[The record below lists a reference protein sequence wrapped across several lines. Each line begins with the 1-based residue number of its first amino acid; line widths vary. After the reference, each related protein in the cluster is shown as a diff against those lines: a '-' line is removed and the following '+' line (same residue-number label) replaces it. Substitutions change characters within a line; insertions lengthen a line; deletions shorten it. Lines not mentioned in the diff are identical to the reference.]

1 MARYEFKLIF
11 DEDLPQV
18 ARFLYE
24 QQAINSRED
33 STQTRP
39 QGDDLRWMLANP
51 DRPSNAPLGDT
62 LRGHDG
68 QIVGM
73 IIAVPRLY
81 RLRDRRLIGLAAGDF
96 YIDAAARVQ
105 GFFMLRRFF
114 KMPHADFWF
123 ANSCNRQSGPLW
135 AKCGAMLVPESDVE
149 YLYPFRFEPL
159 VEEVAWRKQ
168 WPRPLGTLLKSFGS
182 GANLIASLRIP
193 KNCFRIERATDLE
206 KLAGIAERN
215 RNPDLLQPSRAPEQL
230 GWQYG
235 NPPPVATEGE
245 GKILYS
251 FTGNAGEEG
260 WFALSYDRRG
270 INNQIRNARLVDVVW
285 PEKRIPF
292 VTVLSAIIAVAR
304 RYTDLLSIRGQ
315 VGLKLANGTAGLK
328 RRVLPAPEGFLLS
341 QSPPTSELGS
351 LADFPF
357 IDRY

>member
-1 MARYEFKLIF
+1 MARYEFKLIH
-11 DEDLPQV
+11 DGDLPQV

-39 QGDDLRWMLANP
+39 LGDDLNWMLANP
-51 DRPSNAPLGDT
+51 DRPSDAPLGDT
-62 LRGHDG
+62 LRGPDG
-68 QIVGM
+68 QIAGM

-81 RLRDRRLIGLAAGDF
+81 RLGDRKMIGLAAGDF
-96 YIDAAARVQ
+96 YIDAVARMQ

-114 KMPHADFWF
+114 KMPHGDFWF

-135 AKCGAMLVPESDVE
+135 AKCGATLVPESDVE
-149 YLYPFRFEPL
+149 YLYPFRFGPL
-159 VEEVAWRKQ
+159 VEELAGRKQ
-168 WPRPLGTLLKSFGS
+168 WPKPFGTLLKSLGS
-182 GANLIASLRIP
+182 GANFIGSLRIP
-193 KNCFRIERATDLE
+193 KNYFKVERAMDLE
-206 KLAGIAERN
+206 KLANIAERN

-230 GWQYG
+230 SWQYG

-251 FTGNAGEEG
+251 FTGDAGQEG
-260 WFALSYDRRG
+260 WFALLHDRRG
-270 INNQIRNARLVDVVW
+270 INNQIRSARLLDVVW

-292 VTVLSAIIAVAR
+292 VNVLPAIIAVAR
-304 RYTDLLSIRGQ
+304 QYTDLLSIRGRI
-315 VGLKLANGTAGLK
+315 GLKLANGTAGLK
-328 RRVLPAPEGFLLS
+328 RRVLLAPEGFLFS
-341 QSPPTSELGS
+341 QSPPTSELGN